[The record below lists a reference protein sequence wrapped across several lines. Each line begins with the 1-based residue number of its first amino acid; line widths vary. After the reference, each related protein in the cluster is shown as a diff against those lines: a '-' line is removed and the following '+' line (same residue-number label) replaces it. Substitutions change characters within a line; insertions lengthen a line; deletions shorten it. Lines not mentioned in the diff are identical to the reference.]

1 LYLYTSIATKKRLNT
16 YEGQKTMRVLIYT
29 IAIFLTLTG
38 LAKADTLTH
47 SFKNPSFSGQGYS
60 NHVLAIE
67 QLQFQR
73 KQELKEKAEADARTA
88 EREAANTTLAKFLNN
103 VESRIYAN
111 LSKQLVDNMF
121 TDDGATSGT
130 ADIEGATI
138 YWLKDTT
145 TDTITVQITEQ
156 DGTFTEII
164 VPLTGFG
171 F

>member
-1 LYLYTSIATKKRLNT
+1 MNKLYTI
-16 YEGQKTMRVLIYT
+16 V
-29 IAIFLTLTG
+29 IAIAAFAGT
-38 LAKADTLTH
+38 AVADTMTFE
-47 SFKNPSFSGQGYS
+47 FKNPSFSGQGYS

-67 QLQFQR
+67 QLQANR
-73 KQELKEKAEADARTA
+73 KQALKEEKEAAEREA

-111 LSKQLVDNMF
+111 ISKNLVDGMF
-121 TDDGATSGT
+121 EENGALSGT

-138 YWLKDTT
+138 YWVKDVTAG
-145 TDTITVQITEQ
+145 TITVQITEA
-156 DGTFTEII
+156 DGAFTELV